1 MSEKSPPE
9 QNPIYISSAAERGIG
24 RSYAVFPDR
33 VELAFKIIDE
43 RISIPAQD
51 LVNVTLVPGGIREIL
66 IGTLKGRYP
75 IMSLIW
81 VLNFDMGVFRR
92 HLLLRTRKGL
102 VRYFRFTPQDLERFM
117 AACETIKPR

>member
-1 MSEKSPPE
+1 MSEPSPPE

-43 RISIPAQD
+43 CISIPAHD
-51 LVNVTLVPGGIREIL
+51 LVSATLVSGGIWEIL

-92 HLLLRTRKGL
+92 HILLRTRKGV
-102 VRYFRFTPQDLERFM
+102 VRYFRFTPRDPERFV
-117 AACETIKPR
+117 AAWETIKPR